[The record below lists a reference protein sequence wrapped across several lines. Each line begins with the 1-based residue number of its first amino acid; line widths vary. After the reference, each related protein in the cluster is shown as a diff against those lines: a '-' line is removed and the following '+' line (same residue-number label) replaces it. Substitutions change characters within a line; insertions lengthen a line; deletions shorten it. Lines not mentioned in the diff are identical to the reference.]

1 MLLMANL
8 SLYISGQTEQSD
20 VTEFFQKGLINAG
33 ENPVAFFEG
42 VFYESHQERVGNIAF
57 QDYLIYSDKAVYFW
71 ARGASKDYLDRFD
84 LGAVSVNSRNKDHDF
99 ATLNFKIRRDGK
111 DPVYVIFDMVELREA
126 ELITRLQTVIESV
139 IEGRLGLNYRKELP
153 DDVADAILLGARGVC
168 VPQVISL
175 RFDAPDITQQESNI
189 GYGQDL
195 LDQYKANIGYSNPEQ
210 QPPQYTGQ
218 QQGGANGGER
228 QKAGFSPADAL
239 RGIENIL
246 PTDPASLKRVAES
259 IKEMIGDAPFKI
271 REQLKND
278 LQHVPGMLTAL
289 NELVISI
296 SDNPQAERFVLN
308 IIKTAVRN
316 DGMIGS
322 VSKLMK
328 LTSSFGGGGK
338 KSAPKSSSRSAAHE
352 SNDDLPRN
360 QRRRDDDDSEG
371 GTRRKSINIKSDDE
385 ATLND
390 DCFGND
396 IVGKQEH
403 TVSAASAKRMKIVDD
418 ADEDVAPKRKKI
430 TVKAPEEST
439 PSIVK
444 SMMNMDDVSLES
456 AETGIKESKAIVE
469 HEVDR
474 SLEAAPRK
482 KIRIVSDE
490 APQNMHP
497 PAEVIKASV
506 PDELLSGP
514 DSVLNAL
521 DAGIDDAPEKN
532 AVDVGK
538 FTGGEYDKEGQTHQ

>member
-1 MLLMANL
+1 MANL
-8 SLYISGQTEQSD
+8 SLYISGQTEQND

-71 ARGASKDYLDRFD
+71 ARGSSKDYLDRFD

-126 ELITRLQTVIESV
+126 ELITRLQTVIESI

-153 DDVADAILLGARGVC
+153 DEVADAILHGARGVC

-175 RFDAPDITQQESNI
+175 RFDAPDIAQQESNI

-210 QPPQYTGQ
+210 PQQYSPQ
-218 QQGGANGGER
+218 HQGGEHGGER
-228 QKAGFSPADAL
+228 QKSGFSPADAL
-239 RGIENIL
+239 KGIENIL

-308 IIKTAVRN
+308 IVKTAVRN

-338 KSAPKSSSRSAAHE
+338 KSAPKSSSRGAAHE
-352 SNDDLPRN
+352 SNDDVPRN
-360 QRRRDDDDSEG
+360 QRRRDDDDGES

-396 IVGKQEH
+396 IVGKHEH
-403 TVSAASAKRMKIVDD
+403 TVSAASAKRMKVVDD
-418 ADEDVAPKRKKI
+418 AEEDAAPKRKKI
-430 TVKAPEEST
+430 TIQTSEEST
-439 PSIVK
+439 PAIVK
-444 SMMNMDDVSLES
+444 SMMSMDDVSLQS
-456 AETGIKESKAIVE
+456 AEPVVKESKDIVE

-474 SLEAAPRK
+474 SVEAAPRK
-482 KIRIVSDE
+482 KVRIVSDDE
-490 APQNMHP
+490 PRNIHP
-497 PAEVIKASV
+497 PAEVIPASV

-521 DAGIDDAPEKN
+521 NTSVDHAPEKN
-532 AVDVGK
+532 AVDAGK

>member
-8 SLYISGQTEQSD
+8 SLYISGQTEQND

-71 ARGASKDYLDRFD
+71 ARGSSKDYLDRFD

-126 ELITRLQTVIESV
+126 ELITRLQTVIESI

-153 DDVADAILLGARGVC
+153 DEVADAILHGARRVC

-175 RFDAPDITQQESNI
+175 RFDAPDIAQQESNI

-210 QPPQYTGQ
+210 PQQYSPQ
-218 QQGGANGGER
+218 HQGGEHGGER
-228 QKAGFSPADAL
+228 QKSGFSPADAL
-239 RGIENIL
+239 KGIENIL

-308 IIKTAVRN
+308 IVKTAVRN

-338 KSAPKSSSRSAAHE
+338 KSAPKSSSRGAAHE
-352 SNDDLPRN
+352 SNDDVPRN
-360 QRRRDDDDSEG
+360 QRRRDDDDGES

-396 IVGKQEH
+396 IVGKHEH
-403 TVSAASAKRMKIVDD
+403 TVSAASAKRMKVVDD
-418 ADEDVAPKRKKI
+418 AEEDAAPKRKKI
-430 TVKAPEEST
+430 TIQTSEEST
-439 PSIVK
+439 PAIVK
-444 SMMNMDDVSLES
+444 SMMSMDDVSLQS
-456 AETGIKESKAIVE
+456 AEPVVKESKDIVE

-474 SLEAAPRK
+474 SVEAAPRK
-482 KIRIVSDE
+482 KVRIVSDDE
-490 APQNMHP
+490 PRNIHP
-497 PAEVIKASV
+497 PAEVIPASV

-521 DAGIDDAPEKN
+521 NTSVDHAPEKN
-532 AVDVGK
+532 VVDAGK

>member
-8 SLYISGQTEQSD
+8 SLYISGQTEQND

-71 ARGASKDYLDRFD
+71 ARGSSKDYLDRFD

-126 ELITRLQTVIESV
+126 ELITRLQTVIESI

-153 DDVADAILLGARGVC
+153 DEVADAILHGARRVC

-175 RFDAPDITQQESNI
+175 RFDAPDIAQQESNI

-210 QPPQYTGQ
+210 PQQYSPQ
-218 QQGGANGGER
+218 HQGGEHGGER
-228 QKAGFSPADAL
+228 QKSGFSPADAL
-239 RGIENIL
+239 KGIENIL

-308 IIKTAVRN
+308 IVKTAVRN

-338 KSAPKSSSRSAAHE
+338 KSAPKSSSRGAAHE
-352 SNDDLPRN
+352 SNDDVPRN
-360 QRRRDDDDSEG
+360 QRRRDDDDGES

-396 IVGKQEH
+396 IVGKHEH
-403 TVSAASAKRMKIVDD
+403 TVSAASAKRMKVVDD
-418 ADEDVAPKRKKI
+418 AEEDAAPKRKKI
-430 TVKAPEEST
+430 TIQTSEEST
-439 PSIVK
+439 PAIVK
-444 SMMNMDDVSLES
+444 SMMSMDDVSLQS
-456 AETGIKESKAIVE
+456 AEPVVKESKDIVE

-474 SLEAAPRK
+474 SVEAAPRK
-482 KIRIVSDE
+482 KVRIVSDDE
-490 APQNMHP
+490 PRNIHP
-497 PAEVIKASV
+497 PAEVIPASV

-521 DAGIDDAPEKN
+521 NTSVDHAPEKN
-532 AVDVGK
+532 AVDAGK

>member
-1 MLLMANL
+1 MANL
-8 SLYISGQTEQSD
+8 SLYISAQTEQND
-20 VTEFFQKGLINAG
+20 VTEFFQKGLMNAG

-71 ARGASKDYLDRFD
+71 ARGSSKDYLDRFD

-126 ELITRLQTVIESV
+126 ELITRLQTVIESI

-153 DDVADAILLGARGVC
+153 DEVADAILHGARGVC

-175 RFDAPDITQQESNI
+175 RFDAPDIAQQESNI

-210 QPPQYTGQ
+210 PQQYSPQ
-218 QQGGANGGER
+218 HQGGEHGGER
-228 QKAGFSPADAL
+228 QKSGFSPADAL
-239 RGIENIL
+239 KGIENIL

-308 IIKTAVRN
+308 IVKTAVRN

-338 KSAPKSSSRSAAHE
+338 KSAPKSSSRGAAHE
-352 SNDDLPRN
+352 SNDDVPRN
-360 QRRRDDDDSEG
+360 QRRRDDDDGES

-396 IVGKQEH
+396 IVGKHEH
-403 TVSAASAKRMKIVDD
+403 TVSAASAKRMKVVDD
-418 ADEDVAPKRKKI
+418 AEEDAAPKRKKI
-430 TVKAPEEST
+430 TIQTSEEST
-439 PSIVK
+439 PAIVK
-444 SMMNMDDVSLES
+444 SMMSMDDVSLQS
-456 AETGIKESKAIVE
+456 AEPVVKESKDIVE

-474 SLEAAPRK
+474 SVEAAPRK
-482 KIRIVSDE
+482 KVRIVSDDE
-490 APQNMHP
+490 PRNIHP
-497 PAEVIKASV
+497 PAEVIPASV

-521 DAGIDDAPEKN
+521 NTSVDHAPEKN
-532 AVDVGK
+532 AVDAGK

>member
-1 MLLMANL
+1 MANL
-8 SLYISGQTEQSD
+8 SLYISAQTEQND

-71 ARGASKDYLDRFD
+71 ARGSSKDYLDRFD

-126 ELITRLQTVIESV
+126 ELITRLQTVIESI

-153 DDVADAILLGARGVC
+153 DEVADAILHGARRVC

-175 RFDAPDITQQESNI
+175 RFDAPDIAQQESNI

-210 QPPQYTGQ
+210 PQQYSPQ
-218 QQGGANGGER
+218 HQGGEHGGER
-228 QKAGFSPADAL
+228 QKSGFSPADAL
-239 RGIENIL
+239 KGIENIL

-308 IIKTAVRN
+308 IVKTAVRN

-338 KSAPKSSSRSAAHE
+338 KSAPKSSSRGAAHE
-352 SNDDLPRN
+352 SNDDVPRN
-360 QRRRDDDDSEG
+360 QRRRDDDDGES

-396 IVGKQEH
+396 IVGKHEH
-403 TVSAASAKRMKIVDD
+403 TVSAASAKRMKVVDD
-418 ADEDVAPKRKKI
+418 VEEDAAPKRKKI
-430 TVKAPEEST
+430 TIQTSEEST
-439 PSIVK
+439 PAIVK
-444 SMMNMDDVSLES
+444 SMMSMDDVSLQS
-456 AETGIKESKAIVE
+456 AEPVVKESKDIVE

-474 SLEAAPRK
+474 SVEAAPRK
-482 KIRIVSDE
+482 KVRIVSDDE
-490 APQNMHP
+490 PRNIHP
-497 PAEVIKASV
+497 PAEVIPASV

-521 DAGIDDAPEKN
+521 NTSVDHAPEKN
-532 AVDVGK
+532 AVDAGK

>member
-8 SLYISGQTEQSD
+8 SLYISGQTEQND

-71 ARGASKDYLDRFD
+71 ARGSSKDYLDRFD

-126 ELITRLQTVIESV
+126 ELITRLQTVIESI

-153 DDVADAILLGARGVC
+153 DEVADAILHGARGVC

-175 RFDAPDITQQESNI
+175 RFDAPDIAQQESNI

-210 QPPQYTGQ
+210 PQQYSPQ
-218 QQGGANGGER
+218 HQGGEHGGER
-228 QKAGFSPADAL
+228 QKSGFSPADAL
-239 RGIENIL
+239 KGIENIL

-308 IIKTAVRN
+308 IVKTAVRN

-338 KSAPKSSSRSAAHE
+338 KSAPKSSSRGAAHE
-352 SNDDLPRN
+352 SNDDVPRN
-360 QRRRDDDDSEG
+360 QRRRDDDDGES

-396 IVGKQEH
+396 IVGKHEH
-403 TVSAASAKRMKIVDD
+403 TVSAASAKRMKVVDD
-418 ADEDVAPKRKKI
+418 VEEDAAPKRKKI
-430 TVKAPEEST
+430 TIQTSEEST
-439 PSIVK
+439 PAIVK
-444 SMMNMDDVSLES
+444 SMMSMDDVSLQS
-456 AETGIKESKAIVE
+456 AEPVVKESKDIVE

-474 SLEAAPRK
+474 SVEAAPRK
-482 KIRIVSDE
+482 KVRIVSDDE
-490 APQNMHP
+490 PRNIHP
-497 PAEVIKASV
+497 PAEVIPASV

-521 DAGIDDAPEKN
+521 NTSVDHAPEKN
-532 AVDVGK
+532 AVDAGK

>member
-1 MLLMANL
+1 MANL
-8 SLYISGQTEQSD
+8 SLYISGQTEQND

-71 ARGASKDYLDRFD
+71 ARGSSKDYLDRFD

-126 ELITRLQTVIESV
+126 ELITRLQTVIESI

-153 DDVADAILLGARGVC
+153 DEVADAILHGARGVC

-175 RFDAPDITQQESNI
+175 RFDAPDIAQQESNI

-210 QPPQYTGQ
+210 PQQYSPQ
-218 QQGGANGGER
+218 HQGGEHGGER
-228 QKAGFSPADAL
+228 QKSGFSPADAL
-239 RGIENIL
+239 KGIENIL

-308 IIKTAVRN
+308 IVKTAVRN

-338 KSAPKSSSRSAAHE
+338 KSAPKSSSRGAAHE
-352 SNDDLPRN
+352 SNDDVPRN
-360 QRRRDDDDSEG
+360 QRRRDDDDGES

-396 IVGKQEH
+396 IVGKHEH
-403 TVSAASAKRMKIVDD
+403 TVSAASAKRMKVVDD
-418 ADEDVAPKRKKI
+418 AEEDAAPKRKKI
-430 TVKAPEEST
+430 TIQTSEEST
-439 PSIVK
+439 PAIVK
-444 SMMNMDDVSLES
+444 SMMSMDDVSLQS
-456 AETGIKESKAIVE
+456 AEPVVKESKDIVE

-474 SLEAAPRK
+474 SVEAAPRK
-482 KIRIVSDE
+482 KVRIVSDDE
-490 APQNMHP
+490 PRNIHP
-497 PAEVIKASV
+497 PAEVIPASV

-521 DAGIDDAPEKN
+521 NTSVDHAPEKN
-532 AVDVGK
+532 VVDAGK

>member
-8 SLYISGQTEQSD
+8 SLYISGQTEQND

-71 ARGASKDYLDRFD
+71 ARGSSKDYLDRFD

-126 ELITRLQTVIESV
+126 ELITRLQTVIESI

-153 DDVADAILLGARGVC
+153 DEVADAILHGARGVC

-175 RFDAPDITQQESNI
+175 RFDAPDIAQQESNI

-210 QPPQYTGQ
+210 PQQYSPQ
-218 QQGGANGGER
+218 HQGGEHGGER
-228 QKAGFSPADAL
+228 QKSGFSPADAL
-239 RGIENIL
+239 KGIENIL

-308 IIKTAVRN
+308 IVKTAVRN

-338 KSAPKSSSRSAAHE
+338 KSAPKSSSRGAAHE
-352 SNDDLPRN
+352 SNDDVPRN
-360 QRRRDDDDSEG
+360 QRRRDDDDGES

-396 IVGKQEH
+396 IVGKHEH
-403 TVSAASAKRMKIVDD
+403 TVSAASAKRMKVVDD
-418 ADEDVAPKRKKI
+418 AEEDAAPKRKKI
-430 TVKAPEEST
+430 TIQTSEEST
-439 PSIVK
+439 PAIVK
-444 SMMNMDDVSLES
+444 SMMSMDDVSLQS
-456 AETGIKESKAIVE
+456 AEPVVKESKDIVE

-474 SLEAAPRK
+474 SVEAAPRK
-482 KIRIVSDE
+482 KVRIVSDDE
-490 APQNMHP
+490 PRNIHP
-497 PAEVIKASV
+497 PAEVIPASV

-521 DAGIDDAPEKN
+521 NTSVDHAPEKN
-532 AVDVGK
+532 AVDAGK

>member
-8 SLYISGQTEQSD
+8 SLYISGQTEQND

-71 ARGASKDYLDRFD
+71 ARGSSKDYLDRFD

-126 ELITRLQTVIESV
+126 ELITRLQTVIESI

-153 DDVADAILLGARGVC
+153 DEVADEILHGARGVC

-175 RFDAPDITQQESNI
+175 RFDAPDIAQQESNI

-210 QPPQYTGQ
+210 PQQYSPQ
-218 QQGGANGGER
+218 HQGGEHGGER
-228 QKAGFSPADAL
+228 QKSGFSPADAL
-239 RGIENIL
+239 KGIENIL

-308 IIKTAVRN
+308 IVKTAVRN

-338 KSAPKSSSRSAAHE
+338 KSAPKSSSRGAAHE
-352 SNDDLPRN
+352 SNDDVPRN
-360 QRRRDDDDSEG
+360 QRRRDDDDGES

-396 IVGKQEH
+396 IVGKHEH
-403 TVSAASAKRMKIVDD
+403 TVSAASAKRMKVVDD
-418 ADEDVAPKRKKI
+418 AEEDAAPKRKKI
-430 TVKAPEEST
+430 TIQTSEEST
-439 PSIVK
+439 PAIVK
-444 SMMNMDDVSLES
+444 SMMSMDDVSLQS
-456 AETGIKESKAIVE
+456 AEPVVKESKDIVE

-474 SLEAAPRK
+474 SVEAAPRK
-482 KIRIVSDE
+482 KVRIVSDDE
-490 APQNMHP
+490 PRNIHP
-497 PAEVIKASV
+497 PAEVIPASV

-521 DAGIDDAPEKN
+521 NTSVDHAPEKN
-532 AVDVGK
+532 AVDAGK
-538 FTGGEYDKEGQTHQ
+538 FTGGEYDKEGQTNQ

>member
-1 MLLMANL
+1 MANL
-8 SLYISGQTEQSD
+8 SLYISGQTEQND

-71 ARGASKDYLDRFD
+71 ARGSSKDYLDRFD

-126 ELITRLQTVIESV
+126 ELITRLQTVIESI

-153 DDVADAILLGARGVC
+153 DEVADAILHGARGVC

-175 RFDAPDITQQESNI
+175 RFDAPDIAQQESNI

-210 QPPQYTGQ
+210 PQQYSPQ
-218 QQGGANGGER
+218 HQGGEHGGER
-228 QKAGFSPADAL
+228 QKSGFSPADAL
-239 RGIENIL
+239 KGIENIL

-308 IIKTAVRN
+308 IVKTAVRN

-338 KSAPKSSSRSAAHE
+338 KSAPKSSSRGAAHE
-352 SNDDLPRN
+352 SNDDVPRN
-360 QRRRDDDDSEG
+360 QRRRDDDDGES

-396 IVGKQEH
+396 IVGKHEH
-403 TVSAASAKRMKIVDD
+403 TVSAASAKRMKVVDD
-418 ADEDVAPKRKKI
+418 AEEDAAPKRKKI
-430 TVKAPEEST
+430 TIQTSEEST
-439 PSIVK
+439 PAIVK
-444 SMMNMDDVSLES
+444 SMMSMDDVSLQS
-456 AETGIKESKAIVE
+456 AEPVVKESKDIVE

-474 SLEAAPRK
+474 SVEAAPRK
-482 KIRIVSDE
+482 KVRIVSDDE
-490 APQNMHP
+490 PRNIHP
-497 PAEVIKASV
+497 PAEVIPASV

-521 DAGIDDAPEKN
+521 NTSVDHAPEKN
-532 AVDVGK
+532 AVDAGK
-538 FTGGEYDKEGQTHQ
+538 FTGGEYDKEGQTNQ

>member
-8 SLYISGQTEQSD
+8 SLYISGQTEQND

-71 ARGASKDYLDRFD
+71 ARGSSKDYLDRFD

-126 ELITRLQTVIESV
+126 ELITRLQTVIESI

-153 DDVADAILLGARGVC
+153 DEVADAILHGARGVC

-175 RFDAPDITQQESNI
+175 RFDAPDIAQQESNI

-210 QPPQYTGQ
+210 PQQYSPQ
-218 QQGGANGGER
+218 HQGGEHGGER
-228 QKAGFSPADAL
+228 QKSGFSPADAL
-239 RGIENIL
+239 KGIENIL

-308 IIKTAVRN
+308 IVKTAVRN

-338 KSAPKSSSRSAAHE
+338 KSAPKSSSRGAAHE
-352 SNDDLPRN
+352 SNDDVPRN
-360 QRRRDDDDSEG
+360 QRRRDDDDGES

-396 IVGKQEH
+396 IVGKHEH
-403 TVSAASAKRMKIVDD
+403 TVSAASAKRMKVVDD
-418 ADEDVAPKRKKI
+418 AEEDAAPKRKKI
-430 TVKAPEEST
+430 TIQTSEEST
-439 PSIVK
+439 PAIVK
-444 SMMNMDDVSLES
+444 SMMSMDDVSLQS
-456 AETGIKESKAIVE
+456 AEPVVKESKDIVE

-474 SLEAAPRK
+474 SVEAAPRK
-482 KIRIVSDE
+482 KVRIVSDDE
-490 APQNMHP
+490 PRNIHP
-497 PAEVIKASV
+497 PAEVIPASV

-521 DAGIDDAPEKN
+521 NTSVDHAPEKN
-532 AVDVGK
+532 AVDAGK
-538 FTGGEYDKEGQTHQ
+538 FTGGEYDKEGQTNQ

>member
-1 MLLMANL
+1 VLLMANL
-8 SLYISGQTEQSD
+8 SLYISGQTEQND

-71 ARGASKDYLDRFD
+71 ARGSSKDYLDRFD

-126 ELITRLQTVIESV
+126 ELITRLQTVIESI

-153 DDVADAILLGARGVC
+153 DEVADAILHGARGVC

-175 RFDAPDITQQESNI
+175 RFDAPDIAQQESNI

-210 QPPQYTGQ
+210 PQQYSPQ
-218 QQGGANGGER
+218 HQGGEHGGER
-228 QKAGFSPADAL
+228 QKSGFSPADAL
-239 RGIENIL
+239 KGIENIL

-308 IIKTAVRN
+308 IVKTAVRN

-338 KSAPKSSSRSAAHE
+338 KSAPKSSSRGAAHE
-352 SNDDLPRN
+352 SNDDVPRN
-360 QRRRDDDDSEG
+360 QRRRDDDDGES

-396 IVGKQEH
+396 IVGKHEH
-403 TVSAASAKRMKIVDD
+403 TVSAASAKRMKVVDD
-418 ADEDVAPKRKKI
+418 AEEDAAPKRKKI
-430 TVKAPEEST
+430 TIQTSEEST
-439 PSIVK
+439 PAIVK
-444 SMMNMDDVSLES
+444 SMMSMDDVSLQS
-456 AETGIKESKAIVE
+456 AEPVVKESKDIVE

-474 SLEAAPRK
+474 SVEAAPRK
-482 KIRIVSDE
+482 KVRIVSDDE
-490 APQNMHP
+490 PRNIHP
-497 PAEVIKASV
+497 PAEVIPASV

-521 DAGIDDAPEKN
+521 NTSVDHAPEKN
-532 AVDVGK
+532 VVDAGK

>member
-8 SLYISGQTEQSD
+8 SLYISGQTEQND

-71 ARGASKDYLDRFD
+71 ARGSSKDYLDRFD

-126 ELITRLQTVIESV
+126 ELITRLQTVIESI

-153 DDVADAILLGARGVC
+153 DEVADEILHGARGVC

-175 RFDAPDITQQESNI
+175 RFDAPDIAQQESNI

-210 QPPQYTGQ
+210 PQQYSPQ
-218 QQGGANGGER
+218 HQGGEHGGER
-228 QKAGFSPADAL
+228 QKSGFSPADAL
-239 RGIENIL
+239 KGIENIL

-308 IIKTAVRN
+308 IVKTAVRN

-338 KSAPKSSSRSAAHE
+338 KSAPKSSSRGAAHE
-352 SNDDLPRN
+352 SNDDVPRN
-360 QRRRDDDDSEG
+360 QRRRDDDDGES

-396 IVGKQEH
+396 IVGKHEH
-403 TVSAASAKRMKIVDD
+403 TVSAASAKRMKVVDD
-418 ADEDVAPKRKKI
+418 AEEDAAPKRKKI
-430 TVKAPEEST
+430 TIQTSEEST
-439 PSIVK
+439 PAIVK
-444 SMMNMDDVSLES
+444 SMMSMDDVSLQS
-456 AETGIKESKAIVE
+456 AEPVVKESKDIVE

-474 SLEAAPRK
+474 SVEAAPRK
-482 KIRIVSDE
+482 KVRIVSDDE
-490 APQNMHP
+490 PRNIHP
-497 PAEVIKASV
+497 PAEVIPASV

-521 DAGIDDAPEKN
+521 NTSVDHAPEKN
-532 AVDVGK
+532 AVDAGK

>member
-1 MLLMANL
+1 MANL
-8 SLYISGQTEQSD
+8 SLYISGQTEQND

-71 ARGASKDYLDRFD
+71 ARGSSKDYLDRFD

-126 ELITRLQTVIESV
+126 ELITRLQTVIESI

-153 DDVADAILLGARGVC
+153 DEVADAILHGARRVC

-175 RFDAPDITQQESNI
+175 RFDAPDIAQQESNI

-210 QPPQYTGQ
+210 PQQYSPQ
-218 QQGGANGGER
+218 HQGGEHGGER
-228 QKAGFSPADAL
+228 QKSGFSPADAL
-239 RGIENIL
+239 KGIENIL

-308 IIKTAVRN
+308 IVKTAVRN

-338 KSAPKSSSRSAAHE
+338 KSAPKSSSRGAAHE
-352 SNDDLPRN
+352 SNDDVPRN
-360 QRRRDDDDSEG
+360 QRRRDDDDGES

-396 IVGKQEH
+396 IVGKHEH
-403 TVSAASAKRMKIVDD
+403 TVSAASAKRMKVVDD
-418 ADEDVAPKRKKI
+418 AEEDAAPKRKKI
-430 TVKAPEEST
+430 TIQTSEEST
-439 PSIVK
+439 PAIVK
-444 SMMNMDDVSLES
+444 SMMSMDDVSLQS
-456 AETGIKESKAIVE
+456 AEPVVKESKDIVE

-474 SLEAAPRK
+474 SVEAAPRK
-482 KIRIVSDE
+482 KVRIVSDDE
-490 APQNMHP
+490 PRNIHP
-497 PAEVIKASV
+497 PAEVIPASV

-521 DAGIDDAPEKN
+521 NTSVDHAPEKN
-532 AVDVGK
+532 AVDAGK

>member
-1 MLLMANL
+1 MANL
-8 SLYISGQTEQSD
+8 SLYISGQTEQND

-71 ARGASKDYLDRFD
+71 ARGSSKDYLDRFD

-126 ELITRLQTVIESV
+126 ELITRLQTVIESI

-153 DDVADAILLGARGVC
+153 DEVADEILHGARGVC

-175 RFDAPDITQQESNI
+175 RFDAPDIAQQESNI

-210 QPPQYTGQ
+210 PQQYSPQ
-218 QQGGANGGER
+218 HQGGEHGGER
-228 QKAGFSPADAL
+228 QKSGFSPADAL
-239 RGIENIL
+239 KGIENIL

-308 IIKTAVRN
+308 IVKTAVRN

-338 KSAPKSSSRSAAHE
+338 KSAPKSSSRGAAHE
-352 SNDDLPRN
+352 SNDDVPRN
-360 QRRRDDDDSEG
+360 QRRRDDDDGES

-396 IVGKQEH
+396 IVGKHEH
-403 TVSAASAKRMKIVDD
+403 TVSAASAKRMKVVDD
-418 ADEDVAPKRKKI
+418 AEEDAAPKRKKI
-430 TVKAPEEST
+430 TIQTSEEST
-439 PSIVK
+439 PAIVK
-444 SMMNMDDVSLES
+444 SMMSMDDVSLQS
-456 AETGIKESKAIVE
+456 AEPVVKESKDIVE

-474 SLEAAPRK
+474 SVEAAPRK
-482 KIRIVSDE
+482 KVRIVSDDE
-490 APQNMHP
+490 PRNIHP
-497 PAEVIKASV
+497 PAEVIPASV

-521 DAGIDDAPEKN
+521 NTSVDHAPEKN
-532 AVDVGK
+532 AVDAGK
-538 FTGGEYDKEGQTHQ
+538 FTGGEYDKEGQTNQ

>member
-8 SLYISGQTEQSD
+8 SLYISGQTEQND

-57 QDYLIYSDKAVYFW
+57 QDNLIYSDKAVYFW
-71 ARGASKDYLDRFD
+71 ARGSSKDYLDRFD

-126 ELITRLQTVIESV
+126 ELITRLQTVIESI

-153 DDVADAILLGARGVC
+153 DEVADAILHGARGVC

-175 RFDAPDITQQESNI
+175 RFDAPDIAQQESNI

-210 QPPQYTGQ
+210 PQQYSPQ
-218 QQGGANGGER
+218 HQGGEHGGER
-228 QKAGFSPADAL
+228 QKSGFSPADAL
-239 RGIENIL
+239 KGIENIL

-308 IIKTAVRN
+308 IVKTAVRN

-338 KSAPKSSSRSAAHE
+338 KSAPKSSSRGAAHE
-352 SNDDLPRN
+352 SNDDVPRN
-360 QRRRDDDDSEG
+360 QRRRDDDDGES

-396 IVGKQEH
+396 IVGKHEH
-403 TVSAASAKRMKIVDD
+403 TVSAASAKRMKVVDD
-418 ADEDVAPKRKKI
+418 AEEDAAPKRKKI
-430 TVKAPEEST
+430 TIQTSEEST
-439 PSIVK
+439 PAIVK
-444 SMMNMDDVSLES
+444 SMMSMDDVSLQS
-456 AETGIKESKAIVE
+456 AEPVVKESKDIVE

-474 SLEAAPRK
+474 SVEAAPRK
-482 KIRIVSDE
+482 KVRIVSDDE
-490 APQNMHP
+490 PRNIHP
-497 PAEVIKASV
+497 PAEVIPASV

-521 DAGIDDAPEKN
+521 NTSVDHAPEKN
-532 AVDVGK
+532 AVDAGK
-538 FTGGEYDKEGQTHQ
+538 FTGGEYDKEGQTNQ

>member
-8 SLYISGQTEQSD
+8 SLYISGQTEQND

-71 ARGASKDYLDRFD
+71 ARGSSKDYLDRFD

-126 ELITRLQTVIESV
+126 ELITRLQTVIESI

-153 DDVADAILLGARGVC
+153 DEVADEILHGARGVC

-175 RFDAPDITQQESNI
+175 RFDAPDIAQQESNI

-210 QPPQYTGQ
+210 PQQYSPQ
-218 QQGGANGGER
+218 HQGGEHGGER
-228 QKAGFSPADAL
+228 QKSGFSPADAL
-239 RGIENIL
+239 KGIENIL

-308 IIKTAVRN
+308 IVKTAVRN

-338 KSAPKSSSRSAAHE
+338 KSAPKSSSRGAAHE
-352 SNDDLPRN
+352 SNDDVPRN
-360 QRRRDDDDSEG
+360 QRRRDDDDGES

-396 IVGKQEH
+396 IVGKHEH
-403 TVSAASAKRMKIVDD
+403 TVSAASAKRMKVVDD
-418 ADEDVAPKRKKI
+418 AEEDAAPKRKKI
-430 TVKAPEEST
+430 TIQTSEEST
-439 PSIVK
+439 PAIVK
-444 SMMNMDDVSLES
+444 SMMSMDDVSLQS
-456 AETGIKESKAIVE
+456 AEPVVKESKDIVE

-474 SLEAAPRK
+474 SVEAAPRK
-482 KIRIVSDE
+482 KVRIVSDDE
-490 APQNMHP
+490 PRNIHP
-497 PAEVIKASV
+497 PAEVIPASV

-521 DAGIDDAPEKN
+521 NTSVDHAPEKN
-532 AVDVGK
+532 VVDAGK
-538 FTGGEYDKEGQTHQ
+538 FTGGEYDKEGQTNQ

>member
-1 MLLMANL
+1 MLFR
-8 SLYISGQTEQSD
+8 S
-20 VTEFFQKGLINAG
+20 
-33 ENPVAFFEG
+33 
-42 VFYESHQERVGNIAF
+42 
-57 QDYLIYSDKAVYFW
+57 
-71 ARGASKDYLDRFD
+71 
-84 LGAVSVNSRNKDHDF
+84 
-99 ATLNFKIRRDGK
+99 
-111 DPVYVIFDMVELREA
+111 
-126 ELITRLQTVIESV
+126 
-139 IEGRLGLNYRKELP
+139 
-153 DDVADAILLGARGVC
+153 
-168 VPQVISL
+168 
-175 RFDAPDITQQESNI
+175 

-210 QPPQYTGQ
+210 PQQYSPQ
-218 QQGGANGGER
+218 HQGGEHGGER

-239 RGIENIL
+239 KGIENIL

-308 IIKTAVRN
+308 IVKTAVRN

-338 KSAPKSSSRSAAHE
+338 KSAPKSSSRGAAHE
-352 SNDDLPRN
+352 SNDDVPRN
-360 QRRRDDDDSEG
+360 QRRRDDDDGES

-396 IVGKQEH
+396 IVGKHEH
-403 TVSAASAKRMKIVDD
+403 TVSAASAKRMKVVDD
-418 ADEDVAPKRKKI
+418 AEEDAAPKRKKI
-430 TVKAPEEST
+430 TIQTSEEST
-439 PSIVK
+439 PAIVK
-444 SMMNMDDVSLES
+444 SMMSMDDVSLQS
-456 AETGIKESKAIVE
+456 AEPVVKESKDIVE

-474 SLEAAPRK
+474 SVEAAPRK
-482 KIRIVSDE
+482 KVRIVSDDE
-490 APQNMHP
+490 PRNIHP
-497 PAEVIKASV
+497 PAEVIPASV

-521 DAGIDDAPEKN
+521 NTSVDHAPEKN
-532 AVDVGK
+532 AVDAGK

>member
-1 MLLMANL
+1 VLLMANL
-8 SLYISGQTEQSD
+8 SLYISGQTEQND

-71 ARGASKDYLDRFD
+71 ARGSSKDYLDRFD

-126 ELITRLQTVIESV
+126 ELITRLQTVIESI

-153 DDVADAILLGARGVC
+153 DEVADAILHGARGVC

-175 RFDAPDITQQESNI
+175 RFDAPDIAQQESNI

-210 QPPQYTGQ
+210 PQQYSPQ
-218 QQGGANGGER
+218 HQGGEHGGER
-228 QKAGFSPADAL
+228 QKSGFSPADAL
-239 RGIENIL
+239 KGIENIL

-308 IIKTAVRN
+308 IVKTAVRN

-338 KSAPKSSSRSAAHE
+338 KSAPKSSSRGAAHE
-352 SNDDLPRN
+352 SNDDVPRN
-360 QRRRDDDDSEG
+360 QRRRDDDDGES

-396 IVGKQEH
+396 IVGKHEH
-403 TVSAASAKRMKIVDD
+403 TVSAASAKRMKVVDD
-418 ADEDVAPKRKKI
+418 AEEDAAPKRKKI
-430 TVKAPEEST
+430 TIQTSEEST
-439 PSIVK
+439 PAIVK
-444 SMMNMDDVSLES
+444 SMMSMDDVSLQS
-456 AETGIKESKAIVE
+456 AEPVVKESKDIVE

-474 SLEAAPRK
+474 SVEAAPRK
-482 KIRIVSDE
+482 KVRIVSDDE
-490 APQNMHP
+490 PRNIHP
-497 PAEVIKASV
+497 PAEVIPASV

-521 DAGIDDAPEKN
+521 NTSVDHAPEKN
-532 AVDVGK
+532 AVDAGK